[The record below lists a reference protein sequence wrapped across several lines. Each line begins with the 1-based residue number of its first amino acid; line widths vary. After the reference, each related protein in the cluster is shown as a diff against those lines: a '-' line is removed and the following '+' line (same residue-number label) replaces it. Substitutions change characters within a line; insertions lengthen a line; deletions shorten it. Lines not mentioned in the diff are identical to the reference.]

1 MKILKCEKCGK
12 MVAVLKK
19 SPCDTFCCG
28 EPMTELTA
36 NTTEAAFEK
45 HIPAVTV
52 DGNLVNVKVSGKVTS
67 KLGGPFEVVEERA
80 STAKYCPGLSAGT
93 CCGRK
98 STTHTG
104 LSSRRSVRPDASY
117 RMFIRVYVDLATMYY
132 DN

>member
-45 HIPAVTV
+45 HIPAVSV
-52 DGNLVNVKVSGKVTS
+52 EGNIVNVTVGEVEHPMIDAHYIEWIMLETKQGRQRKVLAPNEAPK
-67 KLGGPFEVVEERA
+67 A
-80 STAKYCPGLSAGT
+80 SFALTDDDAPVAAYAYCNLHGFW
-93 CCGRK
+93 K
-98 STTHTG
+98 KE
-104 LSSRRSVRPDASY
+104 
-117 RMFIRVYVDLATMYY
+117 I
-132 DN
+132 

>member
-12 MVAVLKK
+12 MVAVIKK

-52 DGNLVNVKVSGKVTS
+52 EGNLVNVTVGEVEHPMIEAHYIEWIMLETKQGRQRKVLAPNEPPK
-67 KLGGPFEVVEERA
+67 A
-80 STAKYCPGLSAGT
+80 SFALTEDDAPVAAYAYCNLHGFW
-93 CCGRK
+93 K
-98 STTHTG
+98 KE
-104 LSSRRSVRPDASY
+104 
-117 RMFIRVYVDLATMYY
+117 I
-132 DN
+132 